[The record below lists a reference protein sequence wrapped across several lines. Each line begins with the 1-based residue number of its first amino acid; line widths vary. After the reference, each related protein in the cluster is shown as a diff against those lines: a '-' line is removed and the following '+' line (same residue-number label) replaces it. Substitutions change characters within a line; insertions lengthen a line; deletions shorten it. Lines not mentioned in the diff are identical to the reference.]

1 MRELTEVR
9 ALLAQLDQVDAD
21 SLETQDLDFKEWP
34 ADERHAMRLAVDMA
48 VCMANG
54 GGGTVVL
61 GVRDRVVG
69 RAHAIVGVPV
79 SVEPHQL
86 KRDIYERTAPKLTP
100 EMQELPVPEGTGR
113 LLVMHVHGGLPPY
126 TTTAGS
132 GTVRR
137 GKDCVPLTGDLRD
150 RLMVERGDSDVTA
163 MWVSSSSTEPVQS
176 MLSAAALERLRD
188 LSRQEQAPAD
198 LLRKTDLDLLGALD
212 VLRDGKLTKAGL
224 LLAGNAD
231 ALSRHLPNY
240 GWTHERMRSSTVYV
254 DRADGREGPGK
265 AELALPLALQA
276 LESRINADNP
286 ITTVEHGLQHF
297 EFRAY
302 PTVALREALLNALCH
317 LDLRLA
323 SPVLVKQYPRKLEIS
338 NPGGLVGGITPA
350 NILHHPPLARNPLL
364 VQALSRLRLV
374 NRSNLGV
381 GRMFEAMLIEGKE
394 PPLIIDEESAVRVVF
409 KRQETSAP
417 FREFIAD
424 EGKAGRV
431 LDVDHLLV
439 LRWLLSH
446 AETDTAAVAELCQRR
461 EAEMRDILEEMVQDY
476 GYLERGGAGRGT
488 WWRLKPALHR
498 RLEGRG
504 NAERDQ
510 RIDADVAKTRVLN
523 MLKQRHLRGERGLTN
538 AEVRAVTG
546 YTRQQVNR
554 LIHDLE
560 SESVRL
566 LGHGRG
572 TTYEYRGNATPTPND
587 PDQAARRPRT

>member
-9 ALLAQLDQVDAD
+9 ALLARLDQVDAD
-21 SLETQDLDFKEWP
+21 SLEAQDLDFKEWP
-34 ADERHAMRLAVDMA
+34 ADDRQAVRMAVDMA

-61 GVRDRVVG
+61 GVRNRVVG
-69 RAHAIVGVPV
+69 RVQAIVGVPPKA
-79 SVEPHQL
+79 EPHQL

-100 EMQELPVPEGTGR
+100 EVQELQVPEGTGR
-113 LLVMHVHGGLPPY
+113 LLVMQVHGGLPPY
-126 TTTAGS
+126 TTTAGA

-150 RLMVERGDSDVTA
+150 RLMVERGESDVTA
-163 MWVSSSSTEPVQS
+163 VPVPEPVEGV
-176 MLSAAALERLRD
+176 LSAAALERLRD
-188 LSRQEQAPAD
+188 LARQEQAPAD
-198 LLRKTDLDLLGALD
+198 LLRKTDLNLLAALD
-212 VLRDGKLTKAGL
+212 VLRDGRLTKAGL
-224 LLAGNAD
+224 LIAGSAD
-231 ALSRHLPNY
+231 ALARHLPNY
-240 GWTHERMRSSTVYV
+240 GWTHERMKSATAYV
-254 DRADGREGPGK
+254 DRADGRETR
-265 AELALPLALQA
+265 ELALPLALQA

-286 ITTVEHGLQHF
+286 ITTVEHGLHHF

-364 VQALSRLRLV
+364 VHALSRLRLV

-394 PPLIIDEESAVRVVF
+394 PPLIVDEESAVRVVF

-424 EGKAGRV
+424 E
-431 LDVDHLLV
+431 V
-439 LRWLLSH
+439 LRYLLGH
-446 AETDTAAVAELCQRR
+446 AETDTAVAAELCQRR
-461 EAEMRDILEEMVQDY
+461 EPEMRDILDEMAQDY

-488 WWRLKPALHR
+488 WWRLKAVLHR

-523 MLKQRHLRGERGLTN
+523 MLKQRQRRGERGLTN

-560 SESVRL
+560 AESVRL
-566 LGHGRG
+566 IGHGRG
-572 TTYEYRGNATPTPND
+572 ATYEYAGADEPEQKRS
-587 PDQAARRPRT
+587 R

>member
-9 ALLAQLDQVDAD
+9 ALLARLDQVDAD
-21 SLETQDLDFKEWP
+21 SLEAQDLDFKEWP
-34 ADERHAMRLAVDMA
+34 ADDRQAVRMAVEMA

-69 RAHAIVGVPV
+69 RLQAIVGVPPKA
-79 SVEPHQL
+79 EPHQL

-100 EMQELPVPEGTGR
+100 EVQELPVPEGTGR
-113 LLVMHVHGGLPPY
+113 LLVMQVHGGLPPY
-126 TTTAGS
+126 TTTAGA

-150 RLMVERGDSDVTA
+150 RLMVERGESDVTA
-163 MWVSSSSTEPVQS
+163 VPVPEPVEAL
-176 MLSAAALERLRD
+176 LSAAALERLRD
-188 LSRQEQAPAD
+188 LARQEQAPAD
-198 LLRKTDLDLLGALD
+198 LLRKTDLDLLAALD
-212 VLRDGKLTKAGL
+212 VLRDGRLTKAGL
-224 LLAGNAD
+224 LIAGNAD
-231 ALSRHLPNY
+231 ALARHLPNY
-240 GWTHERMRSSTVYV
+240 GWTHERMKSAIAYV
-254 DRADGREGPGK
+254 DRADGRETR
-265 AELALPLALQA
+265 ELALPLALQA

-286 ITTVEHGLQHF
+286 ITTVEHGLHHF

-364 VQALSRLRLV
+364 VHALSRLRLV

-394 PPLIIDEESAVRVVF
+394 PPLIVDEESAVRVVF

-439 LRWLLSH
+439 LRYLLGH
-446 AETDTAAVAELCQRR
+446 AETDTAVAAELCQRR
-461 EAEMRDILEEMVQDY
+461 EAEMRDILDEMAQDY

-488 WWRLKPALHR
+488 WWRLKPTLHR

-510 RIDADVAKTRVLN
+510 RIDTDVAKTRVLN
-523 MLKQRHLRGERGLTN
+523 MLKQRHRRGERGLTN

-560 SESVRL
+560 AESVRL
-566 LGHGRG
+566 TGHGRG
-572 TTYEYRGNATPTPND
+572 ATYEYAGTDAPT
-587 PDQAARRPRT
+587 QKKSTR

>member
-9 ALLAQLDQVDAD
+9 ALLTRLDEVEADA
-21 SLETQDLDFKEWP
+21 LEAQDLDFKEWP
-34 ADERHAMRLAVDMA
+34 ADSRQAIRQAVDIA

-61 GVRDRVVG
+61 GVRDRAIG
-69 RAHAIVGVPV
+69 RAKAIRGVPA
-79 SVEPHQL
+79 SADPHQL
-86 KRDIYERTAPKLTP
+86 KREIYERTAPKLTP
-100 EMQELPVPEGTGR
+100 EILELSVPEGTGR
-113 LLVMHVHGGLPPY
+113 LLLMQVHGGLPPY
-126 TTTAGS
+126 TTTAGA

-163 MWVSSSSTEPVQS
+163 VTIAEPVES
-176 MLSAAALERLRD
+176 LLSASALERMRD
-188 LSRQEQAPAD
+188 MARQEKAPAD
-198 LLRKTDLDLLGALD
+198 MLRKSDLDLLGALE
-212 VLRDGKLTKAGL
+212 VLRDNRLTKAGL
-224 LLAGNAD
+224 LIAGNAE
-231 ALSRHLPNY
+231 AIARHLPNY
-240 GWTHERMRSSTVYV
+240 AWTHERMKSATVYV
-254 DRADGREGPGK
+254 DRADGRDTRD
-265 AELALPLALQA
+265 LALPLALLA

-286 ITTVEHGLQHF
+286 ITTVERGLHHF

-323 SPVLVKQYPRKLEIS
+323 SPVLVKQFPRKLEIT

-364 VQALSRLRLV
+364 VHALSKLRLV
-374 NRSNLGV
+374 NRSNLGI

-409 KRQETSAP
+409 KRQETSAS
-417 FREFIAD
+417 FREFITD

-439 LRWLLSH
+439 LRFLLTH
-446 AETDTAAVAELCQRR
+446 AEIDTATGAELCQRR
-461 EAEMRDILEEMVQDY
+461 EAEMRDILDEMVQVYD
-476 GYLERGGAGRGT
+476 YLERGGAGRGT

-498 RLEGRG
+498 KLEGAG
-504 NAERDQ
+504 HAERDQ
-510 RIDADVAKTRVLN
+510 RIDLDVAKTRVLN
-523 MLKQRHLRGERGLTN
+523 MLKQRHQRRQAGLSN
-538 AEVRAVTG
+538 AEVREVTG

-554 LIHDLE
+554 LIHELE
-560 SESVRL
+560 PESVRMV
-566 LGHGRG
+566 GHGRG
-572 TTYEYRGNATPTPND
+572 ARYEFAGP
-587 PDQAARRPRT
+587 RPVKKAKSPR

>member
-9 ALLAQLDQVDAD
+9 ALLGRLDEVQADA
-21 SLETQDLDFKEWP
+21 LEAQDLDFKEWP
-34 ADERHAMRLAVDMA
+34 ADDRHAVRLAVDMA

-61 GVRDRVVG
+61 GVRDRVTG
-69 RAHAIVGVPV
+69 RANAVLGVPAAAD
-79 SVEPHQL
+79 PHQL

-100 EMQELPVPEGTGR
+100 EIVELAVPEGTGR
-113 LLVMHVHGGLPPY
+113 LLLMQVHGGLPPY
-126 TTTAGS
+126 TTTAGA

-150 RLMVERGDSDVTA
+150 RLMVERGESDVTA
-163 MWVSSSSTEPVQS
+163 AAVPASVKSL
-176 MLSAAALERLRD
+176 LSAAALERLRD
-188 LSRQEQAPAD
+188 LARQEQAPDD
-198 LLRKTDLDLLGALD
+198 LLRQTDLDLLAALD
-212 VLRDGKLTKAGL
+212 VLREGRLTRAGL
-224 LLAGNAD
+224 LLAGKAE
-231 ALSRHLPNY
+231 AIVRHLPNY
-240 GWTHERMRSSTVYV
+240 GWTHERMKSATAYV
-254 DRADGREGPGK
+254 DRADGRDTG
-265 AELALPLALQA
+265 ELALPLALQA
-276 LESRINADNP
+276 LEARINADNP
-286 ITTVEHGLQHF
+286 ITTVELGLQHP

-364 VQALSRLRLV
+364 VHALSRLRLV
-374 NRSNLGV
+374 NRSNLGI

-394 PPLIIDEESAVRVVF
+394 PPPIVDETSAVRVVF

-417 FREFIAD
+417 FRRFIAD
-424 EGKAGRV
+424 EGKAGRL

-439 LRWLLSH
+439 LRWLMIH
-446 AETDTAAVAELCQRR
+446 AEIDTPTAAERCQRR
-461 EAEMRDILEEMVQDY
+461 DAEMRDILDEMVQLY

-498 RLEGRG
+498 RLEGAG
-504 NAERDQ
+504 DAQRDQ
-510 RIDADVAKTRVLN
+510 RIDPDVAKTRVLN
-523 MLKQRHLRGERGLTN
+523 MLKQRRHRGEPGLTN

-560 SESVRL
+560 TESVRL
-566 LGHGRG
+566 IGHGRG
-572 TTYEYRGNATPTPND
+572 AAYEYAGA
-587 PDQAARRPRT
+587 QAPVKAKVKKKSQKSQKS

>member
-9 ALLAQLDQVDAD
+9 ALLPRLDEVEADA
-21 SLETQDLDFKEWP
+21 LESQDLDFKEWP
-34 ADERHAMRLAVDMA
+34 ADDRQAIRMAVDMA

-69 RAHAIVGVPV
+69 RSNAILGVPT
-79 SVEPHQL
+79 SAEPHQL
-86 KRDIYERTAPKLTP
+86 KREIYERTAPKLTP
-100 EMQELPVPEGTGR
+100 EVLELVVPEGTGR
-113 LLVMHVHGGLPPY
+113 VFLMQVYGGLPPY

-150 RLMVERGDSDVTA
+150 RLMVERGESDVTA
-163 MWVSSSSTEPVQS
+163 VPVAEPVEAL
-176 MLSAAALERLRD
+176 LSPAALERLRD
-188 LSRQEQAPAD
+188 MARQEQAPAD
-198 LLRKTDLDLLGALD
+198 MLRKTDLDFLGALD
-212 VLRDGKLTKAGL
+212 VLRDGRLTKAGL
-224 LLAGNAD
+224 LIAGNAESI
-231 ALSRHLPNY
+231 ARHLPNY
-240 GWTHERMRSSTVYV
+240 AWTHERMKSATAYV
-254 DRADGREGPGK
+254 DRADGRDTR
-265 AELALPLALQA
+265 ELALPLALQA
-276 LESRINADNP
+276 IEARINADNP
-286 ITTVEHGLQHF
+286 ITTVEHGLHHF

-323 SPVLVKQYPRKLEIS
+323 SPVLVKQFPRKLEIS

-364 VQALSRLRLV
+364 VHALSRLRLV
-374 NRSNLGV
+374 NRSNLGI

-394 PPLIIDEESAVRVVF
+394 PPLIVDEESAVRVVF
-409 KRQETSAP
+409 KRQETSP
-417 FREFIAD
+417 SFREFIAD
-424 EGKAGRV
+424 EGKVGRV

-439 LRWLLSH
+439 LSYLLTH
-446 AETDTAAVAELCQRR
+446 AETDTATAAELCQRR
-461 EAEMRDILEEMVQDY
+461 EAEMRDILDDMAQLY

-498 RLEGRG
+498 RLDGAG
-504 NAERDQ
+504 HAERDQ
-510 RIDADVAKTRVLN
+510 RIDIDVAKTRVLN
-523 MLKQRHLRGERGLTN
+523 MLKQRHQRGQAGLSN
-538 AEVRAVTG
+538 AEVREVTG

-554 LIHDLE
+554 LIHELE
-560 SESVRL
+560 AESVRM

-572 TTYEYRGNATPTPND
+572 ARYEYAGAPTAKKPKSS
-587 PDQAARRPRT
+587 R